1 MAHSI
6 PAESLTMS
14 DLPVFSMTA
23 FARGDANGSFGQ
35 VSVELRSVNSRHLEA
50 TLRLPDSLREHEFA
64 WRERLR
70 KTISRGK
77 VELTVRLDAGLD
89 APASI
94 RINTALAEQLIAAAE
109 HIDGLTRHS
118 SPINP
123 TDILALPGVIVRDTP
138 DLSELPVIVGE
149 LINAVLSDFLAMRAR
164 EGAALKAMIEAR
176 LVGIENEI
184 ATVQTRMPV
193 IMQHFRSKLAERL
206 SELEAAL
213 VPERLE
219 QELVLFA
226 QKIDVAEEL
235 DRLTAHVAEIRRVL
249 NSGGAIG
256 RRLDFLMQ
264 ELNREANTL
273 GSKASTADSAWSS
286 VELKVLVEQM
296 REQVQ
301 NVE

>member
-1 MAHSI
+1 
-6 PAESLTMS
+6 MS

-23 FARGDANGSFGQ
+23 FARRDNNGSFGQ

-70 KTISRGK
+70 KIISRGK

-109 HIDGLTRHS
+109 HIDSLTRHS

-149 LINAVLSDFLAMRAR
+149 LIDAALSDFLAMRAR

-193 IMQHFRSKLAERL
+193 IMQHYRSKLADRL

-219 QELVLFA
+219 QELVLFT
-226 QKIDVAEEL
+226 QKIDVSEEL
-235 DRLTAHVAEIRRVL
+235 DRLTAHVAEVRRVL

>member
-1 MAHSI
+1 
-6 PAESLTMS
+6 MS

-23 FARGDANGSFGQ
+23 FARSDANGSFGQ

-70 KTISRGK
+70 KAISRGK
-77 VELTVRLDAGLD
+77 VELTVRLDAATD
-89 APASI
+89 ACANV
-94 RINTALAEQLIAAAE
+94 RVNTALAEQLIAAAE
-109 HIDGLTRHS
+109 HIDALTRHS

-123 TDILALPGVIVRDTP
+123 TDILALPGVIVREAP
-138 DLSELPVIVGE
+138 DLSELPAVVSE
-149 LINAVLSDFLAMRAR
+149 LIDGVLSDFFAMRAR
-164 EGAALKAMIEAR
+164 EGAALNALIEAR
-176 LVGIENEI
+176 LVGIESEI
-184 ATVQTRMPV
+184 TTVQARLPMIV
-193 IMQHFRSKLAERL
+193 QHYRDKLAVRL
-206 SELEAAL
+206 SELQDAL

-249 NSGGAIG
+249 NGGGAIG

-273 GSKASTADSAWSS
+273 GSKATTADSAWSS

-301 NVE
+301 NIE

>member
-1 MAHSI
+1 
-6 PAESLTMS
+6 MS
-14 DLPVFSMTA
+14 DLSVFSMTA
-23 FARGDANGSFGQ
+23 FARRDASGLFGQ

-50 TLRLPDSLREHEFA
+50 TLRLPDALREHEFA

-70 KTISRGK
+70 KALSRGK
-77 VELTVRLDAGLD
+77 VELTVRLDAATD
-89 APASI
+89 APANV

-109 HIDGLTRHS
+109 HIDALTRHS

-123 TDILALPGVIVRDTP
+123 TDILALPGVIVREAP
-138 DLSELPVIVGE
+138 DLSELPAIVSE
-149 LINAVLSDFLAMRAR
+149 LIDGVLCDFLAMRAR
-164 EGAALKAMIEAR
+164 EGAALKALIEAR

-184 ATVQTRMPV
+184 AIVQTRLPV
-193 IMQHFRSKLAERL
+193 IMQHYRSKLAERL

-301 NVE
+301 NIE